1 MIIDIQLLDAIS
13 FDLSK
18 SLFVDIQTS
27 PIFSMLVDEAIDWT
41 MKSHFIICILYI

>member
-1 MIIDIQLLDAIS
+1 MQLLDAIS
-13 FDLSK
+13 FYLSG

-27 PIFSMLVDEAIDWT
+27 LIFSMLVDEATNWT